1 MKISSFLLLLN
12 FFLLIE
18 QFNAQVT
25 FPQQR
30 FVNWQQHGAT
40 PIDEANY
47 QVIELTSLGIDATG
61 QTDCSVLI
69 NQLITSHYS
78 DSIVLLF
85 PAGQFR
91 FDQSIQ
97 LKSNLILAGASMGQ
111 TTLNFNL
118 GGTGSSMEALGQLNG
133 PIFPLSSM
141 AVKGQTKIVCPN
153 HAFTAGD
160 WVRLTCNDSSLVS
173 SNWAIG
179 TIGQLIQISDIHA
192 DTLFLS
198 SVLRRSYMNEGGL
211 SLQKIVPLS
220 GIGIRCLTIRR
231 LDDTAPAQQSN
242 ILFEGVVHS
251 VVSRVA
257 FYNCTFAHI
266 DVRTCSNLSIR
277 SCYFQDAF
285 GYGGGG
291 RGYGVV
297 LQATSNECLIE
308 DNIFKHLRHSILLQS
323 GANGNVIALNFST
336 DAFWEEASLP
346 ANSSGEIVLHGN
358 YVYSNLFEQNVVG
371 NIVIDNSHGGNGP
384 DNLFYR
390 NRATLYGIFFS
401 DQSSPNQLFIG
412 NHVTNTSFPYNLVNY
427 NIQGVGH
434 YQFANNNKGTIV
446 PVGTQL
452 SSDTSFA
459 YQVCPAFVPLNMWLT
474 IGDQPAMLQYIPAQ
488 QRYLDQNHLIGACDA
503 SGGFASTNIAQIAL
517 APNPVQQKCTIS
529 VQGKQVNTMN
539 LLDARGKVVQTI
551 AVHSTSFELDLSQL
565 QSGIYFIQLENQAQV
580 FKLLKD

>member
-1 MKISSFLLLLN
+1 MKITTLLFFLG
-12 FFLLIE
+12 FFLLV
-18 QFNAQVT
+18 QHLNAQAT

-30 FVNWQQHGAT
+30 FVNWQVNGST
-40 PIDEANY
+40 PIDETNY

-69 NQLITSHYS
+69 NQLITTYFS

-85 PAGQFR
+85 PAGQFS
-91 FDQSIQ
+91 FDQTIQ
-97 LKSNLILAGASMGQ
+97 LKSNLVLAGVSMDQ
-111 TTLNFNL
+111 TTFNFNL
-118 GGTGSSMEALGQLNG
+118 GGTGSSIEAIGQLNG
-133 PIFPLSSM
+133 PVFPISSS
-141 AVKGQTKIVCPN
+141 AVKGQTKLVCQN
-153 HAFTAGD
+153 YNFAIGD
-160 WVRLTCNDSSLVS
+160 WVRISCNDSLLVS
-173 SNWAIG
+173 SSWALG
-179 TIGQLIQISDIHA
+179 TVGQLVQISDIQV
-192 DTLFLS
+192 DTLFLTS
-198 SVLRRSYMNEGGL
+198 ALRRSYISEGVL

-231 LDDTAPAQQSN
+231 LDDTAPYQQSN

-257 FYNCTFAHI
+257 FYNCTFSHI
-266 DVRTCSNLSIR
+266 DARTCSNLSIR

-297 LQATSNECLIE
+297 LQATSNECLVE
-308 DNIFKHLRHSILLQS
+308 DNIFKHLRHSMLLQS
-323 GANGNVIALNFST
+323 GANGNVMAFNFST
-336 DAFWEEASLP
+336 DAFWEETSLP

-358 YVYSNLFEQNVVG
+358 YVYSNLFEQNVIG
-371 NIVIDNSHGGNGP
+371 NIVIDNSHGANGP

-412 NHVTNTSFPYNLVNY
+412 NHVTNTSFPYSLVNY
-427 NIQGVGH
+427 NIQGLGH

-446 PVGTQL
+446 PNGTQL

-459 YQVCPAFVPLNMWLT
+459 YQMCPLFVPLSMWLT

-488 QRYLDQNHLIGACDA
+488 QRYLDQSHLISTCDA
-503 SGGFASTNIAQIAL
+503 SGAIMSTHIIQIAL
-517 APNPVQQKCTIS
+517 APNPVQQKCIIS
-529 VQGKQVNTMN
+529 IQGKPVNHLF
-539 LLDARGKVVQTI
+539 LLDSYGRLLQTI
-551 AVHSTSFELDLSQL
+551 AVYSNTLELDLSQL
-565 QSGIYFIQLENQAQV
+565 QSGIYFLQLENQAYLY
-580 FKLLKD
+580 KLMKE